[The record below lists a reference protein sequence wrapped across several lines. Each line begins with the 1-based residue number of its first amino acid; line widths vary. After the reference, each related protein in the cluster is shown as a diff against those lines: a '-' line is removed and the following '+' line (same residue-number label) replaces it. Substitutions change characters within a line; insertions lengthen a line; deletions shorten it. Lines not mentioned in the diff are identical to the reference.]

1 MNPQVKIAFWGT
13 PQLTTH
19 YLDALVQ
26 AGLKPALIITNPD
39 RPKGRGQEIALTPA
53 KVWGIKNNVR
63 VLQPERLDDAF
74 FQEFL
79 EYKINVSIVV
89 AYGSIL
95 PERFIDVPQ
104 FGTLNVHYSLLP
116 RYRGASPVEASI
128 LAGDKETGVAIQK
141 MVRLLDSGPLIAEK
155 NVSLDE
161 HLTAPELR
169 EHLSVIGAQLLMET
183 LPKYLTGLLVP
194 TPQTESQATFCTKI
208 QKEDGFLDLTGN
220 PVYLYRKYRAYYEWP
235 RTFFFYEQN
244 NKKVRLIITRANF
257 VDGVFVIERVLP
269 EGKKEMSFEDFKR
282 GFK

>member
-1 MNPQVKIAFWGT
+1 MDTKPAIAFWGT
-13 PQLTTH
+13 PELTIH
-19 YLDALVQ
+19 YLNALEQ

-53 KVWGIKNNVR
+53 KVWGIKHNVR
-63 VLQPERLDDAF
+63 VLQPERLDEAF

-95 PERFIDVPQ
+95 PERFIDAPQ

-128 LAGDKETGVAIQK
+128 LAGDRETGIAIQK
-141 MVRLLDSGPLIAEK
+141 MVRSLDSGPLIAEK
-155 NVSLDE
+155 KVPLDE

-169 EHLSVIGAQLLMET
+169 EHLSVVGAELLNET
-183 LPKYLTGLLVP
+183 LPKYLTGLLTP
-194 TPQTESQATFCTKI
+194 TPQIDSDATFCTKI
-208 QKEDGFLDLTGN
+208 QKEDGFLDLSTN
-220 PVYLYRKYRAYYEWP
+220 PTYLYRKYRAYYEWP
-235 RTFFFYEQN
+235 RTFFFFEQN
-244 NKKVRLIITRANF
+244 NKKVRLIITKANF
-257 VDGVFVIERVLP
+257 IDGAFVVERVLP